1 MIPSS
6 QDSASS
12 QSGSDSQNQIAKVDK
27 DAKTALHRFEMATN
41 TTVSHKHRGPMIER
55 SLALGGREA
64 LESFRQACSYWRSD
78 YTSKA
83 SQGLAQQGFDVDR
96 HPALDRFS
104 HAYSTAT
111 DTTLRR
117 AVLDVLHRIN
127 LAYLYEVYLE
137 TLKALSHFSLQQR
150 ISGSNTS
157 LRARDNF
164 DEDVLEVA
172 KDQMFWACYPIHAGK
187 PRTGIDRTFR
197 STLTNAEKWHA
208 LREEFSIGILALVPP
223 GANNWFEKLPLKDL
237 PAYFYLIR
245 AVNPITV
252 SMGEKISDRVFSSWK
267 GEAPPELLLRLEYL
281 ETVDEIP
288 SKANPLKL
296 LEEVNISCIP
306 GVPAGRA
313 ATVPVGVDEND
324 PAALNTVFSSV
335 ARLSQGENNEYQLP
349 PSFFGRVD
357 FSGA

>member
-1 MIPSS
+1 VIPSS

-12 QSGSDSQNQIAKVDK
+12 QSGSDSQNQMAKVDK

-55 SLALGGREA
+55 ILALGGREA

-83 SQGLAQQGFDVDR
+83 SQGSQRGFDVDR

-157 LRARDNF
+157 LRARDSF

-197 STLTNAEKWHA
+197 ATLTNAEKWHT

-252 SMGEKISDRVFSSWK
+252 SMGEKISDRVLSSWR
-267 GEAPPELLLRLEYL
+267 GEAPPELLLRLEHL

-288 SKANPLKL
+288 PTANPLKL
-296 LEEVNISCIP
+296 LEEVNIGCTTGGLI
-306 GVPAGRA
+306 GRAVTVPA
-313 ATVPVGVDEND
+313 GVDEND
-324 PAALNTVFSSV
+324 PAALRAVFSS
-335 ARLSQGENNEYQLP
+335 AASLSQHDHEYEVP
-349 PSFFGRVD
+349 PGFFDGVD
-357 FSGA
+357 LLGG